1 MRRFWKEAEVTA
13 EENGWGVALDGK
25 PLRTPA
31 RNALGVPTEALANAI
46 AEEWNSA
53 GGTVEPRDMPLT
65 GLANAAIDH
74 VAPDPEAFSA
84 DLTKYGES
92 DLTCY
97 RADGPRDLISRQEQN
112 WDPLL
117 AWARR
122 RFDVDF
128 RTTSGIVHVPQP
140 EATVQRLSHGVS
152 SLDAF
157 RLAGLS
163 PLVTIGGSLV
173 VALAV
178 TEGAVTPE
186 DAWDAVTID
195 ERWQA
200 EQWGADPEAEAAL
213 HAKRRDFLAA
223 ARFLELLV
231 SD

>member
-1 MRRFWKEAEVTA
+1 MKRFWKRADVTA
-13 EENGWGVALDGK
+13 EENGWGIALDGK

-31 RNALGVPTEALANAI
+31 RKPLVVPTEALALAI

-53 GGTVEPRDMPLT
+53 GETVDPREMPLT
-65 GLANAAIDH
+65 GLANAAIDRIG
-74 VAPDPEAFSA
+74 PDPVAFA
-84 DLTKYGES
+84 GDLSKYGES

-97 RADGPRDLISRQEQN
+97 RADSPRELVSRQELS

-117 AWARR
+117 AWTRR
-122 RFDVDF
+122 RFDADF
-128 RTTSGIVHVPQP
+128 RTTSEIIHAPQP
-140 EATVQRLSHGVS
+140 EATVQRLSHAIS

-178 TEGAVTPE
+178 LEGAVTPE
-186 DAWDAVTID
+186 EAWDAVTID

-200 EQWGADPEAEAAL
+200 DQWGTDPEAEAAL
-213 HAKRRDFLAA
+213 AAKRRDFLAA
-223 ARFLELLV
+223 ARFLALL
-231 SD
+231 D